1 MERAGLR
8 EVVEVVQGGIR
19 VEGDRTRG
27 RDLSGERGRGTGRGR
42 GRDSSGG
49 HEEGQVGGVEG
60 CKEKMVEEEKGIG
73 ESNAVQRN
81 VSIIQSEELCILE
94 LTMSS
99 LASFPGLH
107 IQYSM

>member
-1 MERAGLR
+1 MQGKDGGGRERDRR
-8 EVVEVVQGGIR
+8 EY
-19 VEGDRTRG
+19 
-27 RDLSGERGRGTGRGR
+27 
-42 GRDSSGG
+42 
-49 HEEGQVGGVEG
+49 
-60 CKEKMVEEEKGIG
+60 
-73 ESNAVQRN
+73 AVQRN

>member
-8 EVVEVVQGGIR
+8 EVVEVVQGGTR
-19 VEGDRTRG
+19 VEGDRRRG
-27 RDLSGERGRGTGRGR
+27 RDLSGERGGGTGRGRGR

-99 LASFPGLH
+99 LG
-107 IQYSM
+107 QVNN